1 MKKLIFAFALMVG
14 VMSCTGNST
23 NTETVET
30 TDSTEVVVDSTAV
43 DPVNVNTVD
52 TVLSL

>member
-23 NTETVET
+23 STEATET
-30 TDSTEVVVDSTAV
+30 TDSTEVVVDSMAV
-43 DPVNVNTVD
+43 DTVNVNTVD